1 MRPLSQ
7 NASDFYRWLSELEA
21 ARSRETEGKFR
32 RYGAALQAHLVAC
45 DDLLATGGTLKAGR
59 ALLERLGARV
69 LGGVVLVDL
78 PALAGARA
86 LGLPVLSALAY

>member
-32 RYGAALQAHLVAC
+32 RYGAALQAHLAAC
-45 DDLLATGGTLKAGR
+45 DDLLATVQKVSGRRRYGVRYGG
-59 ALLERLGARV
+59 ALWGA
-69 LGGVVLVDL
+69 LGGRQGG
-78 PALAGARA
+78 PGAA
-86 LGLPVLSALAY
+86 EAVGAAYSHLNS